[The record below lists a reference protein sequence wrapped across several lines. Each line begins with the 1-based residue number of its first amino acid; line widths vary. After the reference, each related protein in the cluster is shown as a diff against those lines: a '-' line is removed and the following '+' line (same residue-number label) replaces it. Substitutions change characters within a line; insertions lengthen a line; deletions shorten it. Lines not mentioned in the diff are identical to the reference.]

1 MSWTPAIALDPR
13 ADKPL
18 YAQIVDALVAEIR
31 AGRLVSGARL
41 PGTRTL
47 ATHLGVHR
55 NTVIAA
61 FDELVAEGWL
71 RTHAGASTRVADE
84 LPAEVARAARR
95 STKAEGR
102 KRLPFSLAASPFEAV
117 FGPRPRPER
126 GPSRGESTGM
136 PDAPGP
142 GVLSLAG
149 GLPDVRL
156 IPDVALARAHRRAL
170 RKGGVALLSYGDAA
184 GHPQLRAALAQM
196 LGATRAMSLSA
207 DDLLVTRG
215 AQMAVYLA
223 ARVLIEPGDV
233 VAVEAW
239 GYPPAWDALR
249 AAGAQLV
256 PVPVDGEGLD
266 TEALARLVSRRN
278 VRAVYVTPHHQFPTL
293 VTLAAA
299 RRLELLEL
307 ARRHR
312 FAILEDDY
320 DHEVHYQGSPVL
332 PLAHMD
338 EHGCVVYVG
347 TLSKVLAPG
356 LRLGF
361 LVAGPQVIERALGWR
376 RIIDRQG
383 DLTTEAAVA
392 ELFEDGEVSRH
403 IGRVRRIY
411 ANRRAA
417 LLDAVDR
424 HLPDAFEIVLPR
436 GGMALWARAIAGDD
450 TDAWS
455 TRALERGVVVSPA
468 SRYWL
473 GRGHEHGFRLGF
485 ASLDERELELAVRR
499 LAAARR

>member
-1 MSWTPAIALDPR
+1 MSWTPAIALDPH

-31 AGRLVSGARL
+31 AGRLPSGARL

-47 ATHLGVHR
+47 AGHLGVHR

-71 RTHAGASTRVADE
+71 RTHGGASTRVADE
-84 LPAEVARAARR
+84 LPAEVARTARR
-95 STKAEGR
+95 STKAEAR
-102 KRLPFSLAASPFEAV
+102 KRMPFSLASTPFEV
-117 FGPRPRPER
+117 TR
-126 GPSRGESTGM
+126 M

-170 RKGGVALLSYGDAA
+170 RKGGVALLSYGDGA

-256 PVPVDGEGLD
+256 PVPVDREGLD
-266 TEALARLVSRRN
+266 TDALARLVSRRT

-338 EHGCVVYVG
+338 EHGSVVYVG

-424 HLPDAFEIVLPR
+424 HLPDAFEIMLPR

-455 TRALERGVVVSPA
+455 VRALERGVAVSPA

-473 GRGHEHGFRLGF
+473 GRGHEHGLRLGF

-499 LAAARR
+499 LAAARRGRPTNR

>member
-1 MSWTPAIALDPR
+1 MSWTPALALDPH

-31 AGRLVSGARL
+31 AGRLASGDRL

-47 ATHLGVHR
+47 ANHLGVHR

-71 RTHAGASTRVADE
+71 RTNAGASTRVAEE
-84 LPAEVARAARR
+84 LPAEVARSNRPSR
-95 STKAEGR
+95 GEGH
-102 KRLPFSLAASPFEAV
+102 KRLPFSLAASPF
-117 FGPRPRPER
+117 GPMNSM
-126 GPSRGESTGM
+126 PST
-136 PDAPGP
+136 PDPPGP

-196 LGATRAMSLSA
+196 LSATRAMSLSA
-207 DDLLVTRG
+207 DDLVVTRG

-223 ARVLIEPGDV
+223 ARVLIEPGDL

-266 TEALARLVSRRN
+266 TAALARLAARRN
-278 VRAVYVTPHHQFPTL
+278 LRAVYVTPHHQFPTL

-312 FAILEDDY
+312 FAIIEDDY

-338 EHGCVVYVG
+338 VHGGVVYVG

-361 LVAGPQVIERALGWR
+361 LVAAPQVIERALSWR

-392 ELFEDGEVSRH
+392 ELFEDGEVQRH

-417 LLDAVDR
+417 LLDAVAR
-424 HLPDAFEIVLPR
+424 HLPDAFAITLPR
-436 GGMALWARAIAGDD
+436 GGMALWARAAAGDD

-455 TRALERGVVVSPA
+455 TRALERGVAVSPA

-485 ASLDERELELAVRR
+485 AALDERELELAVRR
-499 LAAARR
+499 LADARR

>member
-1 MSWTPAIALDPR
+1 MSWTPALALDPR

-31 AGRLVSGARL
+31 AGRLASGDRL

-47 ATHLGVHR
+47 ANHLGVHR

-71 RTHAGASTRVADE
+71 RTNAGASTRVADE
-84 LPAEVARAARR
+84 LPAEVVRSNRRPSQAEASKR
-95 STKAEGR
+95 ST
-102 KRLPFSLAASPFEAV
+102 RLPFSLAASPF
-117 FGPRPRPER
+117 GPTR
-126 GPSRGESTGM
+126 M

-196 LGATRAMSLSA
+196 LSATRAMSLSA

-223 ARVLIEPGDV
+223 ARVLIEPGDL

-266 TEALARLVSRRN
+266 TEALARLAARRN
-278 VRAVYVTPHHQFPTL
+278 LRAVYVTPHHQFPTL

-338 EHGCVVYVG
+338 VHGCVVYVG

-361 LVAGPQVIERALGWR
+361 LVAAPPVIERASSWR

-383 DLTTEAAVA
+383 DLPTEAAVA
-392 ELFEDGEVSRH
+392 ELFEDGEVQRH

-424 HLPDAFEIVLPR
+424 HLPDAFAISLPR

-450 TDAWS
+450 TDAWAA
-455 TRALERGVVVSPA
+455 RALERGVAVSPA

-485 ASLDERELELAVRR
+485 AALDERELELAVRR

>member
-1 MSWTPAIALDPR
+1 MSWTPALTLDPR

-18 YAQIVDALVAEIR
+18 YTQIVDALVAEIR
-31 AGRLVSGARL
+31 AGRLASGDRL
-41 PGTRTL
+41 PGTRSL
-47 ATHLGVHR
+47 ANHLGVHR

-71 RTHAGASTRVADE
+71 RAQGGSSTRVADE
-84 LPAEVARAARR
+84 LPAEVGRGARGPVKT
-95 STKAEGR
+95 SP
-102 KRLPFSLAASPFEAV
+102 KRVAFSLAASPF
-117 FGPRPRPER
+117 GPTR
-126 GPSRGESTGM
+126 M

-142 GVLSLAG
+142 GILSLAG

-170 RKGGVALLSYGDAA
+170 RKGGVALLSYGDPS
-184 GHPQLRAALAQM
+184 GHPQLRAALAEM
-196 LGATRAMSLSA
+196 LSATRAMSLGA
-207 DDLLVTRG
+207 DDLVVTRG

-249 AAGAQLV
+249 AAGAELV
-256 PVPVDGEGLD
+256 PVPVDREGLD
-266 TEALARLVSRRN
+266 TEALARLATRRN
-278 VRAVYVTPHHQFPTL
+278 LRAVYVTPHHQFPTL

-338 EHGCVVYVG
+338 VHGCVVYVG

-361 LVAGPQVIERALGWR
+361 LVAAPAVIERALCWR

-383 DLTTEAAVA
+383 DLSTEAAVA
-392 ELFEDGEVSRH
+392 ELFEDGEVQRH

-411 ANRRAA
+411 ANRRAV
-417 LLDAVDR
+417 LLEAVAR
-424 HLPDAFEIVLPR
+424 HLPDAFEIALPR

-455 TRALERGVVVSPA
+455 ARALERGVAVSPA

-473 GRGHEHGFRLGF
+473 GRGREHGLRLGF
-485 ASLDERELELAVRR
+485 AALDEHELELAVRR
-499 LAAARR
+499 LAAARPRGTSK

>member
-1 MSWTPAIALDPR
+1 MSWTPALALDPR

-18 YAQIVDALVAEIR
+18 YAQIVDGLVTEIR
-31 AGRLVSGARL
+31 AGRLTSGDRL

-47 ATHLGVHR
+47 ANHLGVHR

-71 RTHAGASTRVADE
+71 RTHAGSSTRVAEE
-84 LPAEVARAARR
+84 LPAEVARSSRR
-95 STKAEGR
+95 PSQGENH
-102 KRLPFSLAASPFEAV
+102 KRLPFSLAARSFS
-117 FGPRPRPER
+117 PER
-126 GPSRGESTGM
+126 V

-142 GVLSLAG
+142 GVLLLAG

-170 RKGGVALLSYGDAA
+170 RKGGVALLSYGDTA
-184 GHPQLRAALAQM
+184 GHPQLRAALADM
-196 LGATRAMSLSA
+196 LSATRAMSLGA
-207 DDLLVTRG
+207 EDLVVTRG
-215 AQMAVYLA
+215 AQMAMYLA

-239 GYPPAWDALR
+239 GYPPAWDVLR

-266 TEALARLVSRRN
+266 TQALARLAARRDL
-278 VRAVYVTPHHQFPTL
+278 RAVYVTPHHQFPTL

-312 FAILEDDY
+312 FAIIEDDY

-338 EHGCVVYVG
+338 VHGCVVYVG

-361 LVAGPQVIERALGWR
+361 MVAAPQVIERALSWR

-392 ELFEDGEVSRH
+392 ELFEDGEVQRH

-411 ANRRAA
+411 ASRRDV
-417 LLDAVDR
+417 LLDAVAR
-424 HLPDAFEIVLPR
+424 HLPDAFEITLPR

-455 TRALERGVVVSPA
+455 ARALERGVAVSSA

-473 GRGHEHGFRLGF
+473 GRGREHGFRLGF
-485 ASLDERELELAVRR
+485 AALDERELELAVRR

>member
-1 MSWTPAIALDPR
+1 MAWTLALALDPQ

-31 AGRLVSGARL
+31 AGRLASGDAL
-41 PGTRTL
+41 PGTRKL
-47 ATHLGVHR
+47 ADHLGVHR

-61 FDELVAEGWL
+61 VEELVAEGWL
-71 RTHAGASTRVADE
+71 RTSAGASTRVAEE
-84 LPAEVARAARR
+84 LPAEVGRARARAKPRTR
-95 STKAEGR
+95 V
-102 KRLPFSLAASPFEAV
+102 PFSLASSPFGA
-117 FGPRPRPER
+117 
-126 GPSRGESTGM
+126 SSTA
-136 PDAPGP
+136 APPGR
-142 GVLSLAG
+142 GVLQLAG

-170 RKGGVALLSYGDAA
+170 RKGGVALLSYGDSA
-184 GHPQLRAALAQM
+184 GHPQLRAALAAM
-196 LGATRAMSLSA
+196 LGTTRAMSLDA
-207 DDLLVTRG
+207 DDLIVTRG

-233 VAVEAW
+233 VAVEQW

-249 AAGAQLV
+249 AAGAELV
-256 PVPVDGEGLD
+256 PVPVDSEGLD
-266 TEALARLVSRRN
+266 TAALARLAARRAL
-278 VRAVYVTPHHQFPTL
+278 RAVYVTPHHQFPTL

-312 FAILEDDY
+312 FAIIEDDY

-332 PLAHMD
+332 PLAHLD
-338 EHGCVVYVG
+338 VHGSVVYVG

-361 LVAGPQVIERALGWR
+361 LVAAPPVIERALLWR
-376 RIIDRQG
+376 RIVDRQG
-383 DLTTEAAVA
+383 DLSTEAAVA
-392 ELFEDGEVSRH
+392 ELFDDGEVQRH

-417 LLDAVDR
+417 LLDAVGR

-436 GGMALWARAIAGDD
+436 GGMALWARAAAGDD
-450 TDAWS
+450 TDAWAE
-455 TRALERGVVVSPA
+455 RALPRGVAVSPA

-473 GRGHEHGFRLGF
+473 GRGREHGFRLGF
-485 ASLDERELELAVRR
+485 AALDEGEIELAVRR
-499 LAAARR
+499 LAAAR

>member
-1 MSWTPAIALDPR
+1 MPWTPALALDAR

-31 AGRLVSGARL
+31 AGRLASGDPL

-47 ATHLGVHR
+47 ANHLGVHR

-71 RTHAGASTRVADE
+71 RTHAGARTRVAEE
-84 LPAEVARAARR
+84 LPAEI
-95 STKAEGR
+95 GR
-102 KRLPFSLAASPFEAV
+102 TSRKPREEKLRGRVPFSLAASPF
-117 FGPRPRPER
+117 GPT
-126 GPSRGESTGM
+126 SST
-136 PDAPGP
+136 PDPPGP

-170 RKGGVALLSYGDAA
+170 RRGGVALLSYGEAA
-184 GHPQLRAALAQM
+184 GHPQLRDALADM
-196 LGATRAMSLSA
+196 LSATRAMSLGPE
-207 DDLLVTRG
+207 DLVVTRG

-223 ARVLIEPGDV
+223 ARTLIDPGDV

-239 GYPPAWDALR
+239 GYPPAWDVLR
-249 AAGAQLV
+249 AAGAELV

-266 TEALARLVSRRN
+266 TQALARLAARRKL
-278 VRAVYVTPHHQFPTL
+278 RAVYVTPHHQFPTL

-312 FAILEDDY
+312 FAIIEDDY

-338 EHGCVVYVG
+338 VHGCVVYVG

-361 LVAGPQVIERALGWR
+361 LVAAPAVIERALSWR

-383 DLTTEAAVA
+383 DLSTEAAVA
-392 ELFEDGEVSRH
+392 ELFEDGEVVRH

-411 ANRRAA
+411 ASRRTA
-417 LLDAVDR
+417 LLESVAR
-424 HLPDAFEIVLPR
+424 HLPDAFAITLPR

-455 TRALERGVVVSPA
+455 ARALERGVAVSPA

-473 GRGHEHGFRLGF
+473 GRGREHGFRLGF
-485 ASLDERELELAVRR
+485 AALDEHELELAVRR
-499 LAAARR
+499 LAAARYTGRA

>member
-1 MSWTPAIALDPR
+1 MSWTPALALDPR

-31 AGRLVSGARL
+31 AGRLASGDRL

-47 ATHLGVHR
+47 AIHLGVHR

-71 RTHAGASTRVADE
+71 RTNAGASTRVAEE
-84 LPAEVARAARR
+84 LPAEVARSNRPSR
-95 STKAEGR
+95 GDH
-102 KRLPFSLAASPFEAV
+102 KRLPFSLAASPL
-117 FGPRPRPER
+117 GPK
-126 GPSRGESTGM
+126 ST
-136 PDAPGP
+136 PDVPGP
-142 GVLSLAG
+142 GVLLLAG

-170 RKGGVALLSYGDAA
+170 RKGGTALLSYGEAA

-196 LGATRAMSLSA
+196 LSATRAMSLSA
-207 DDLLVTRG
+207 DDLVVTRG
-215 AQMAVYLA
+215 AQMAMYLA
-223 ARVLIEPGDV
+223 ARVLIEPGDL

-239 GYPPAWDALR
+239 GYPPAWDVLR

-266 TEALARLVSRRN
+266 TEALARLAARRN
-278 VRAVYVTPHHQFPTL
+278 LRAVYVTPHHQFPTL

-312 FAILEDDY
+312 FAIIEDDY

-338 EHGCVVYVG
+338 VHGCVVYVG

-361 LVAGPQVIERALGWR
+361 LVAAAPVIERALSWR

-392 ELFEDGEVSRH
+392 ELFEDGEVQRH

-424 HLPDAFEIVLPR
+424 HLPDAFEITLPR
-436 GGMALWARAIAGDD
+436 GGMALWARAAAGDD

-455 TRALERGVVVSPA
+455 ARALERGVAVSPA

-485 ASLDERELELAVRR
+485 AALDERELELAVRR
-499 LAAARR
+499 LAAAR

>member
-1 MSWTPAIALDPR
+1 MPWTPALALDPH

-31 AGRLVSGARL
+31 AGRLASGDRL

-47 ATHLGVHR
+47 AEHLGVHR

-71 RTHAGASTRVADE
+71 RTQTGASTRVAEE
-84 LPAEVARAARR
+84 LPAEIGRTARR
-95 STKAEGR
+95 PS
-102 KRLPFSLAASPFEAV
+102 KRVPFSLAASPF
-117 FGPRPRPER
+117 G
-126 GPSRGESTGM
+126 STNM
-136 PDAPGP
+136 PDPSGP
-142 GVLSLAG
+142 GVLQLAG

-170 RKGGVALLSYGDAA
+170 RRGGVALLSYGDAA

-196 LGATRAMSLSA
+196 LSATRAMSLGA
-207 DDLLVTRG
+207 DDLVITRG
-215 AQMAVYLA
+215 AQMAMYLA

-249 AAGAQLV
+249 AAGAELV

-266 TEALARLVSRRN
+266 TQALARLAARRN
-278 VRAVYVTPHHQFPTL
+278 LRAVYVTPHHQFPTL

-338 EHGCVVYVG
+338 VHGCVVYVG

-361 LVAGPQVIERALGWR
+361 LVAAPTVIERALSWR

-383 DLTTEAAVA
+383 DLSTEAAVA
-392 ELFEDGEVSRH
+392 ELFEDGEVQRH

-424 HLPDAFEIVLPR
+424 HLPGAFSIALPR
-436 GGMALWARAIAGDD
+436 GGMALWARAVAGDD
-450 TDAWS
+450 TDVWS
-455 TRALERGVVVSPA
+455 ARALERGVAVSPA

-473 GRGHEHGFRLGF
+473 GRGREHGFRLGF
-485 ASLDERELELAVRR
+485 AALDEHELELAVRR
-499 LAAARR
+499 LAAARPRRTATLTRA